1 MKNLFFFSLLA
12 IILVSCDGF
21 DPINP
26 PDPPI
31 IVKDSFIVKGIA
43 HENGKIYPS
52 EKKVEKG
59 SYATFSIV
67 PNAGYEIDYL
77 LDDGYKLPAIDTYT
91 VKDVISDD
99 TFEVAFKKDP
109 IVWPLI
115 NILWNVDSTY
125 VEHKDGT
132 ISHYKESGYTE
143 SFSSD
148 GFNTEISNGRSYVN
162 KYYLDKV
169 NLTITIS
176 DGFNTTILKIE
187 KLNES
192 KMILSFING
201 VQKWYLI
208 CSNMQYKNPL

>member
-12 IILVSCDGF
+12 IILVSCDGC

-26 PDPPI
+26 PVPPI
-31 IVKDSFIVKGIA
+31 DKDFTVTGIAGPNGTINPKTQIVKKGG
-43 HENGKIYPS
+43 N
-52 EKKVEKG
+52 
-59 SYATFSIV
+59 ATFSIV

-115 NILWNVDSTY
+115 NILWNLDSIY
-125 VEHKDGT
+125 IEIANGT
-132 ISHYKESGYTE
+132 IYRYKESDHTE

-148 GFNTEISNGRSYVN
+148 GFNTEISDGRSYVN
-162 KYYLDKV
+162 KYYLDRV

-176 DGFNTTILKIE
+176 DGFNTTIFKIE

-192 KMILSFING
+192 KMILSWING
-201 VQKWYLI
+201 VEKWYAI
-208 CSNMQYKNPL
+208 YSNMQYKNPL